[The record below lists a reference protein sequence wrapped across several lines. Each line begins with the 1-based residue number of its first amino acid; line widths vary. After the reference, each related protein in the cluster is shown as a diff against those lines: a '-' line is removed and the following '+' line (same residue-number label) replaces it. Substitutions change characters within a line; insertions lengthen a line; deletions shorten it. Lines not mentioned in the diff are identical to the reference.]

1 MEVNI
6 VCSVASYGSVVLFL
20 LLKIFWVFAVSL
32 RFEGLTFFF
41 HGVDLWISDLDQVAQ
56 EILEGNK

>member
-6 VCSVASYGSVVLFL
+6 VCSVASYGSMELFL

-32 RFEGLTFFF
+32 RFEGLNFFF
-41 HGVDLWISDLDQVAQ
+41 HGVDL
-56 EILEGNK
+56 